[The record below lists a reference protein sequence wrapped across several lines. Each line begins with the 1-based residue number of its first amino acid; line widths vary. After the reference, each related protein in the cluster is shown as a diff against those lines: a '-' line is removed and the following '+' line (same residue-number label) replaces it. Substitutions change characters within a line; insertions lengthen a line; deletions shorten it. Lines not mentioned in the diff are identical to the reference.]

1 MLRRETD
8 GGGFSSNGIPQILDE
23 LDFLGNGEL
32 FQIFNGR
39 YHDSTDRMNASRE
52 QTFMRVVGKTR
63 GQGSFYFK
71 NQFSYF
77 FVKNLLILK
86 LKLVKYLKCE
96 KVNTDP

>member
-1 MLRRETD
+1 
-8 GGGFSSNGIPQILDE
+8 
-23 LDFLGNGEL
+23 
-32 FQIFNGR
+32 
-39 YHDSTDRMNASRE
+39 MNASRE

-63 GQGSFYFK
+63 GSFYFK

-96 KVNTDP
+96 KVNTDPNGAKLRPVWDDFAA